1 MTMKVGWN
9 GTTVQAR
16 EAVISV
22 YDHGFLYGLGL
33 FETFRTYGGRPYLL
47 ERHMDRLRG
56 GCAELGIRFGMSSD
70 EVRAW
75 TSDLLRENGLIDGY
89 VRLTVSAGEGALG
102 LPTGDYEQ
110 PNVILLVKEL
120 PPANDELLLRGRE
133 LRLLNTRRNTPE
145 GAVRYKSLHYMNN
158 IIAKRE
164 LLGLAGGVKPIA
176 SLSNTES
183 KPNLRSTGEMLNL
196 LPSSL
201 GEEALVHQA
210 STEAGAKSIPPA
222 SPGAE
227 GLMLT
232 QDGFLTEGIVSNL
245 FFVSEGIVRT
255 PAIDTGIL
263 PGITRQRVLELAAV
277 AGVRAEEGRY
287 SWDDLQQ
294 AEEIW
299 MTNSIQ
305 ELIPITLLS
314 DPSGEQ
320 TQISEGQAG
329 PITRRLLSLYREDTA
344 RR

>member
-9 GTTVQAR
+9 GKTVQAR

-47 ERHMDRLRG
+47 ERHLDRLRG
-56 GCAELGIRFGMSSD
+56 GCLELGIRFEMSAD
-70 EVRAW
+70 EVIAW
-75 TSDLLRENGLIDGY
+75 TRELLRENGLTDGY

-120 PPANDELLLRGRE
+120 PSVNEELLLQGRE
-133 LRLLNTRRNTPE
+133 MRLLKTRRNTPE
-145 GAVRYKSLHYMNN
+145 GSVRFKSLHYMNN

-164 LLGLAGGVKPIA
+164 LLGLTRGSMA
-176 SLSNTES
+176 SSAAEG
-183 KPNLRSTGEMLNL
+183 KVM
-196 LPSSL
+196 PS
-201 GEEALVHQA
+201 
-210 STEAGAKSIPPA
+210 

-232 QDGFLTEGIVSNL
+232 EDGFLTEGIVSNL
-245 FFVSEGIVRT
+245 FFVQDGIIRT
-255 PAIDTGIL
+255 PSIDTGIL
-263 PGITRQRVLELAAV
+263 PGVTRQRVLELAAV
-277 AGVRAEEGRY
+277 SGVRAEEGRY
-287 SWDDLQQ
+287 SWEDLLQ
-294 AEEIW
+294 AEEVW

-314 DPSGEQ
+314 DSSGEQ
-320 TQISEGQAG
+320 TKISGGQAG
-329 PITRRLLSLYREDTA
+329 PITRRLLALYREDTA
-344 RR
+344 R